1 MHLEAKT
8 LTLVLCSPEEAR
20 AQVKALPPEMRRE
33 VSPEWLKRVEESRM
47 ADPWLH
53 GFKVIH
59 RKTGA
64 TVGSAGF
71 KAPPDAEGCVEIA
84 YGVEAE
90 HRGKGYAK
98 EAAAALTDYA
108 LESDQVRTVRAHTLP
123 KPSASTRVLTTCGF
137 QYVGEVMDP
146 EDGLVWRWEVRR
158 EQFASR

>member
-33 VSPEWLKRVEESRM
+33 VSPEWLKRVEDSTV

-53 GFKVIH
+53 GFKMIH
-59 RKTGA
+59 RETGA

-71 KAPPDAEGCVEIA
+71 KAPPDAEGCVEI
-84 YGVEAE
+84 
-90 HRGKGYAK
+90 
-98 EAAAALTDYA
+98 
-108 LESDQVRTVRAHTLP
+108 ESDQVRTVRAHTLP

>member
-1 MHLEAKT
+1 MRIEAKT

-20 AQVKALPPEMRRE
+20 AQVDALPPEMRRE
-33 VSPEWLKRVEESRM
+33 VSPEWLKRIEESTE

-53 GFKVIH
+53 GFTMVH
-59 RKTGA
+59 RETGA

-84 YGVEAE
+84 YGVEPE

-98 EAAAALTDYA
+98 EAAAALTGYA
-108 LESDQVRTVRAHTLP
+108 LESDKVRAVRAHTLP
-123 KPSASTRVLTTCGF
+123 KPSASTRVLTKCGF
-137 QYVGEVMDP
+137 QLIGEVTDP

-158 EQFASR
+158 E